1 MSQLQIGAN
10 LAARRRA
17 RGLTQEQLAARLG
30 VSAPAVSKWET
41 NSSYPDITLLCPL
54 ARALGTNVDTLLQFE
69 ETLSAQE
76 LAGRIDAVVQTARG
90 EGAQAGEAA
99 LTALLRAF
107 PNSATLRLHAAA
119 VWDVFCLLFPDA
131 GEAEQARWRG
141 EKKALLESARAAGDA
156 ACAQAAALQLALLA
170 IRERETDRAEALLRG
185 LPEQTLD
192 PTMAWS
198 QLYLE
203 RGEPQEAARA
213 LQRRLYALITQALSL
228 LVQLANTWVRE
239 DSERALHV
247 CDVYGALC
255 EAFGMTDMGDGL
267 RVEIHL
273 RAGRIEEAAACLERY
288 VETALGP
295 ARLPDAR
302 IFSLWLGAPKPG
314 RDALPE
320 EMRSALL
327 KGLEEDAQ
335 YAALRAHPRAAA
347 AMERLR
353 GGAKRG

>member
-1 MSQLQIGAN
+1 M
-10 LAARRRA
+10 
-17 RGLTQEQLAARLG
+17 
-30 VSAPAVSKWET
+30 
-41 NSSYPDITLLCPL
+41 
-54 ARALGTNVDTLLQFE
+54 QFE
-69 ETLSAQE
+69 ETLSDRDV
-76 LAGRIDAVVQTARG
+76 AGRIDAVVQTARS

-107 PNSATLRLHAAA
+107 PNNVTLRLHAAA
-119 VWDVFCLLFPDA
+119 VWDVFYLLFPDA
-131 GEAEQARWRG
+131 GEAEQARWRD
-141 EKKALLESARAAGDA
+141 EKKALLESARSAGDA

-170 IRERETDRAEALLRG
+170 IRERETERAEALLRG

-203 RGEPQEAARA
+203 RGEPQEAAKA

-228 LVQLANTWVRE
+228 LVQLANTWVKE

-247 CDVYGALC
+247 CDVYSALC
-255 EAFGMTDMGDGL
+255 EAFGMTDQGDGL

-288 VETALGP
+288 VETVLGP

-302 IFSLWLGAPKPG
+302 IFSPWLDAPKAG
-314 RDALPE
+314 RDAMPA

-353 GGAKRG
+353 GCVKRG

>member
-1 MSQLQIGAN
+1 M
-10 LAARRRA
+10 
-17 RGLTQEQLAARLG
+17 
-30 VSAPAVSKWET
+30 
-41 NSSYPDITLLCPL
+41 
-54 ARALGTNVDTLLQFE
+54 DTLLQFE

-99 LTALLRAF
+99 LTALL
-107 PNSATLRLHAAA
+107 
-119 VWDVFCLLFPDA
+119 
-131 GEAEQARWRG
+131 
-141 EKKALLESARAAGDA
+141 ESAHTAGDA

-198 QLYLE
+198 LLYLE

-228 LVQLANTWVRE
+228 LVQLANTWVKE

-288 VETALGP
+288 VETVLGP
-295 ARLPDAR
+295 ARLSDAR
-302 IFSLWLGAPKPG
+302 IFSPWLGAPKPG

-327 KGLEEDAQ
+327 KGLAEDAQ

-353 GGAKRG
+353 GGTKRG